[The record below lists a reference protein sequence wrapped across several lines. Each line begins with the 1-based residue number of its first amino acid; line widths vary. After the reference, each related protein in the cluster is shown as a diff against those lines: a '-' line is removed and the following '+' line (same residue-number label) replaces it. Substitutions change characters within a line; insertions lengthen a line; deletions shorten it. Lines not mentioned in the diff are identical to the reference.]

1 MGVALLCSLY
11 QWPHEQGRNMWQNQL
26 FADNTKLQKS
36 TPQND
41 VQSLTRDLQP
51 CTDDIQAWMCNNQLE
66 HNEDKTEA
74 NSLLNTFSVLLCLH
88 TIVSH
93 GRYTEDCVF
102 KVRNLGF
109 ILDSNLTMKNT

>member
-1 MGVALLCSLY
+1 ML
-11 QWPHEQGRNMWQNQL
+11 QNQL
-26 FADNTKLQKS
+26 FADSTKLQKS

-66 HNEDKTEA
+66 HNKDNTEA
-74 NSLLNTFSVLLCLH
+74 ILFWTPSLSSCHCIPSSAMVGTRKIVFS
-88 TIVSH
+88 
-93 GRYTEDCVF
+93 D

-109 ILDSNLTMKNT
+109 ILDSNLTMKQHVIKICQTAYYEL